1 MSYRVTNPDGKTR
14 TGLTEQ
20 DVRNLK
26 ASLNKRGI
34 NDPRAAGYILEEEPV
49 GTTEGNGGRTTYQ
62 QRLENFAPGIER
74 SLSEVFPNLAERHM
88 QGNDG
93 YNLGTLRAGVAD
105 VLSLPGRAVSS
116 LASAYRGEGYDLGR
130 RSGEEG
136 GTTLGN
142 IVRDP
147 VTSATLPI
155 GGYLGKGVQLSANAG
170 GKVLGTVG
178 KVIGGAGAGA
188 AEGVAL
194 EGVSSVLNDKPFE
207 DGNVIAGA
215 AFGAGFEGAGQLVK
229 ALAQR
234 FGDNLVDAS
243 VAALLK
249 GNVNAHVTDAEKAKF
264 LADPK
269 NRDALM
275 QVLEQQT
282 SGRNALPFI
291 GGSDRGKTLQKN
303 VDNAFG
309 EIEGTVKNEKQL
321 NDGLTSVELYQDKT
335 IYKPGQ
341 RYEEDLNYPHGQT
354 EFPEARKFRSKK
366 GLTKD
371 YKYQSKAEYD
381 LERFADKYAGAWDTF
396 KNLPTNGKP
405 MTQDESDLLDFIIE
419 EVKKDSDILAG
430 YNPQYILESNKF
442 FGDRMPFG
450 TAELSRRIDEVIN
463 NHASRG
469 FSKEFKNKL
478 NRITSVTTDNI
489 GQSVANAIN
498 KEFEGRWN
506 ELERALAY
514 TDPVKN
520 APYNVRKGYRDAVDR
535 FADTLDKAA
544 VESRGRRRVNSKG
557 EQYIVEPDKVGKYYY
572 QYLAHV
578 QDMLKNPTNN
588 SHLTPENVAALYSE
602 ATLRNDDVVK
612 DAIIQL
618 LEDIGV
624 SNAGVQ
630 AFKAN
635 AGNYSMLY
643 KAREAMKKTK
653 KDDTF
658 KGTVLNAVVPQEGFN
673 FKNSLGYNLGYT
685 PIGGAAATGAR
696 ITGFGMERNLDLGK

>member
-1 MSYRVTNPDGKTR
+1 MAWKVIDKTSGDVFVSKSGKT
-14 TGLTEQ
+14 L
-20 DVRNLK
+20 DNLNDEAK
-26 ASLNKRGI
+26 ALFEKAHSS
-34 NDPRAAGYILEEEPV
+34 AGDLDRYEIVP
-49 GTTEGNGGRTTYQ
+49 TRTTYQ

-74 SLSEVFPNLAERHM
+74 SLSEVFPNLAEQHM
-88 QGNDG
+88 QGNDE
-93 YNLGTLRAGVAD
+93 YNLGTLRAGLAD
-105 VLSLPGRAVSS
+105 VFSLPGRAVSS
-116 LASAYRGEGYDLGR
+116 LANAYQGNGFNLGK
-130 RSGEEG
+130 RSGEEDSG
-136 GTTLGN
+136 ILQN
-142 IVRDP
+142 IARDP
-147 VTSATLPI
+147 ITGATLPI
-155 GGYLGKGVQLSANAG
+155 GGYLGKGIQLGANAG

-178 KVIGGAGAGA
+178 KVLGGAGAGA
-188 AEGVAL
+188 VEGVVL
-194 EGVSSVLNDKPFE
+194 EGASSVLNDKPLE
-207 DGNVIAGA
+207 KGNVIAGA

-243 VAALLK
+243 IAALMK

-269 NRDALM
+269 NREALM

-282 SGRNALPFI
+282 SGRNALPFV

-309 EIEGTVKNEKQL
+309 EIEGTVKNEKPL
-321 NDGLTSVELYQDKT
+321 NDGITSVELYQDKT

-341 RYEEDLNYPHGQT
+341 RYEENLNYPHGQT
-354 EFPEARKFRSKK
+354 EFPEARKFRSNK

-381 LERFADKYAGAWDTF
+381 LERFADKYAGAWDAF
-396 KNLPTNGKP
+396 ERSLTNGKP
-405 MTQDESDLLDFIIE
+405 MAKDERELLDFIVA

-430 YNPQYILESNKF
+430 YNPKYVLESNKF

-450 TAELSRRIDEVIN
+450 TAELSRRIDEVMK
-463 NHASRG
+463 NHASG
-469 FSKEFKNKL
+469 GVSQEFKDEL
-478 NRITSVTTDNI
+478 SRITSNATDNI
-489 GQSVANAIN
+489 GQDVANMIN

-506 ELERALAY
+506 ELERAFAY

-520 APYNVRKGYRDAVDR
+520 APYNVRKGYRDALDR

-544 VESRGRRRVNSKG
+544 VESSGRRRINSEG
-557 EQYIVEPDKVGKYYY
+557 ESYIVQPDKVDKYYY

-588 SHLTPENVAALYSE
+588 RHLTPENVAALYSE

-630 AFKAN
+630 AFKSN
-635 AGNYSMLY
+635 AGNYSMLH

-653 KDDTF
+653 KDDTL
-658 KGTVLNAVVPQEGFN
+658 KGTVLNLLVPQEGFN
-673 FKNSLGYNLGYT
+673 FNNSLGYNLGYT
-685 PIGGAAATGAR
+685 PIGGAVATGAR
-696 ITGFGMERNLDLGK
+696 TAGFGAERNLDLGK

>member
-1 MSYRVTNPDGKTR
+1 MKFRNKKTGEIIEGTEQEMEDVLSELEKTGEIADWETVSETDYVNTNPSSVK
-14 TGLTEQ
+14 
-20 DVRNLK
+20 
-26 ASLNKRGI
+26 
-34 NDPRAAGYILEEEPV
+34 
-49 GTTEGNGGRTTYQ
+49 TTYQ
-62 QRLENFAPGIER
+62 ERLERFAPGIER
-74 SLSEVFPNLAERHM
+74 SLSEVFPNLAEQHM
-88 QGNDG
+88 QGNDE

-105 VLSLPGRAVSS
+105 VFSLPGRAVSS
-116 LASAYRGEGYDLGR
+116 LVSAYRGEGYDLGR

-136 GTTLGN
+136 GTIIGN

-155 GGYLGKGVQLSANAG
+155 GGYLGKGVQLVANAG
-170 GKVLGTVG
+170 SKVLGTVG
-178 KVIGGAGAGA
+178 KALGGAAAGMVEGGAIEGA
-188 AEGVAL
+188 
-194 EGVSSVLNDKPFE
+194 SSVLNEGKLPSGKE
-207 DGNVIAGA
+207 IAIGA
-215 AFGAGFEGAGQLVK
+215 AFGAGFEGVGQLVK
-229 ALAQR
+229 ALSQR
-234 FGDNLVDAS
+234 FGDNLVNAS

-282 SGRNALPFI
+282 SGRNALPFV

-309 EIEGTVKNEKQL
+309 EIEGTVKNEKPL

-381 LERFADKYAGAWDTF
+381 LERFADKYAGAWDAF
-396 KNLPTNGKP
+396 EGSLTNGKP
-405 MTQDESDLLDFIIE
+405 MAKDERELLDFIVA
-419 EVKKDSDILAG
+419 EVKKDVDILAG
-430 YNPQYILESNKF
+430 YNQKYVRESNKF

-450 TAELSRRIDEVIN
+450 TAELSRRIDEVRK
-463 NHASRG
+463 NHASG
-469 FSKEFKNKL
+469 GVSQEFKDEL
-478 NRITSVTTDNI
+478 IRITSDATDNI
-489 GQSVANAIN
+489 GQGVANTIN

-506 ELERALAY
+506 ELERAFAY
-514 TDPVKN
+514 ADPVKS
-520 APYNVRKGYRDAVDR
+520 APYNVRKGYRDALDR
-535 FADTLDKAA
+535 FSDTLDKAA
-544 VESRGRRRVNSKG
+544 VESSGRRRVNSEG
-557 EQYIVEPDKVGKYYY
+557 ESYIVQPDKVNKYYY

-588 SHLTPENVAALYSE
+588 RHLTPENVAALYSE

-624 SNAGVQ
+624 SNAGLQ
-630 AFKAN
+630 AFKAK
-635 AGNYSMLY
+635 AGNYSMLH
-643 KAREAMKKTK
+643 KAREAMKKSK
-653 KDDTF
+653 KDDTL
-658 KGTVLNAVVPQEGFN
+658 KYTVLNAVVPQEGFN
-673 FKNSLGYNLGYT
+673 FANSLGYNLGYGR
-685 PIGGAAATGAR
+685 IGDVVGGVARSGAFGA
-696 ITGFGMERNLDLGK
+696 ERSYDLGK

>member
-1 MSYRVTNPDGKTR
+1 MKFRNKNTGEIIEGTEQEMEEVLSELEKTGEIADWETVSETDYVDTNPSSGK
-14 TGLTEQ
+14 
-20 DVRNLK
+20 
-26 ASLNKRGI
+26 
-34 NDPRAAGYILEEEPV
+34 
-49 GTTEGNGGRTTYQ
+49 TTYQ
-62 QRLENFAPGIER
+62 ERLENFAPGIER
-74 SLSEVFPNLAERHM
+74 SLSEVFPNLAEQHM
-88 QGNDG
+88 QGNDE
-93 YNLGTLRAGVAD
+93 YNLGTLRAGLAD
-105 VLSLPGRAVSS
+105 VFSLPGRAVSS
-116 LASAYRGEGYDLGR
+116 LANAYQGNGFNLGK
-130 RSGEEG
+130 RSGEEDSG
-136 GTTLGN
+136 ILQN
-142 IVRDP
+142 IARDP
-147 VTSATLPI
+147 ITGATLPI
-155 GGYLGKGVQLSANAG
+155 GGYLGKGVQLGANAG

-178 KVIGGAGAGA
+178 KVLGGAGAGA
-188 AEGVAL
+188 VEGAVL
-194 EGVSSVLNDKPFE
+194 EGASSVLNDKPLE
-207 DGNVIAGA
+207 KGNVIVGA
-215 AFGAGFEGAGQLVK
+215 AFGAGFEGAGQLVN

-243 VAALLK
+243 IAALMK
-249 GNVNAHVTDAEKAKF
+249 GNVNAHVTDVEKAKF

-282 SGRNALPFI
+282 SGRNALPFV

-309 EIEGTVKNEKQL
+309 EIEGTVKNEKPL
-321 NDGLTSVELYQDKT
+321 NDGITSVELYQDKT

-381 LERFADKYAGAWDTF
+381 LERFADKYAGAWDAF
-396 KNLPTNGKP
+396 ERSLTNGKP
-405 MTQDESDLLDFIIE
+405 MAKDERELLDFIVA

-430 YNPQYILESNKF
+430 YNPKYVLESNKF

-450 TAELSRRIDEVIN
+450 TAELSRRIDEVMK
-463 NHASRG
+463 NHASG
-469 FSKEFKNKL
+469 GVSQEFKDEL
-478 NRITSVTTDNI
+478 SRITSDATDNI
-489 GQSVANAIN
+489 GQGVANMIN
-498 KEFEGRWN
+498 KEFDGRWN
-506 ELERALAY
+506 ELERAFAY
-514 TDPVKN
+514 ADPVKS
-520 APYNVRKGYRDAVDR
+520 APYNVRKGYRNALDR
-535 FADTLDKAA
+535 FADTLDKAS
-544 VESRGRRRVNSKG
+544 VESSGRRRINSEG
-557 EQYIVEPDKVGKYYY
+557 ESYIVQPDKVDKYYY

-588 SHLTPENVAALYSE
+588 RHLTPENVAALYSE

-635 AGNYSMLY
+635 AGNYSMLH

-653 KDDTF
+653 KDDTL
-658 KGTVLNAVVPQEGFN
+658 KGTVLNALVPQEGFN
-673 FKNSLGYNLGYT
+673 FNNSLGYNLGYT
-685 PIGGAAATGAR
+685 PIGGAVATGAR
-696 ITGFGMERNLDLGK
+696 TVGFGAERNLDLGK

>member
-1 MSYRVTNPDGKTR
+1 MSYKVTNPDGKTR

-34 NDPRAAGYILEEEPV
+34 NNPRAAGYILEEEPV
-49 GTTEGNGGRTTYQ
+49 VTTEDNGGRTTYQ
-62 QRLENFAPGIER
+62 QRLERFAPGIER
-74 SLSEVFPNLAERHM
+74 SLSEVFPNLAEQHM
-88 QGNDG
+88 QGNDE

-105 VLSLPGRAVSS
+105 VFSLPGRAVSS

-147 VTSATLPI
+147 VTGATLPI
-155 GGYLGKGVQLSANAG
+155 GGYLGKGVQLGANAG
-170 GKVLGTVG
+170 SKVLGTVG
-178 KVIGGAGAGA
+178 KALGGAGAGA

-194 EGVSSVLNDKPFE
+194 EGASSVLNDRSFE
-207 DGNVIAGA
+207 KGNVIAGA

-229 ALAQR
+229 TLAQR
-234 FGDNLVDAS
+234 FGDNLVDAAI
-243 VAALLK
+243 AALLK
-249 GNVNAHVTDAEKAKF
+249 GNVNSHVTDAEKAKF

-275 QVLEQQT
+275 QVLKQQT
-282 SGRNALPFI
+282 SGRNALPFV

-309 EIEGTVKNEKQL
+309 EIEGTVKSEKPL
-321 NDGLTSVELYQDKT
+321 NDGLKSVELYQDKT

-381 LERFADKYAGAWDTF
+381 LERFADKYAGAWDAF
-396 KNLPTNGKP
+396 GRSLTNGKP
-405 MTQDESDLLDFIIE
+405 MAKDERELLDFIVA

-430 YNPQYILESNKF
+430 YSPKYVRESNKF

-450 TAELSRRIDEVIN
+450 TAELSRRIDEVMK
-463 NHASRG
+463 NHASGGVSR
-469 FSKEFKNKL
+469 EFKDEL
-478 NRITSVTTDNI
+478 SRITSDATDNI
-489 GQSVANAIN
+489 GQSVANTIN
-498 KEFEGRWN
+498 KAYDGEWN
-506 ELERALAY
+506 KLERAFAY
-514 TDPVKN
+514 TDPVKS
-520 APYNVRKGYRDAVDR
+520 APYNVRKGYRDALDR

-544 VESRGRRRVNSKG
+544 VESSGRRRVNSKG
-557 EQYIVEPDKVGKYYY
+557 EQYIVQPDKVNKYYY
-572 QYLAHV
+572 QYLSHV

-588 SHLTPENVAALYSE
+588 GHLTPENVAALYSE

-612 DAIIQL
+612 DAVIQL

-630 AFKAN
+630 AFKAK
-635 AGNYSMLY
+635 AGNYSMLH

-658 KGTVLNAVVPQEGFN
+658 KGTVLNAVIPQEGFN
-673 FKNSLGYNLGYT
+673 FRNSLGYNLGYT

-696 ITGFGMERNLDLGK
+696 TAGFGTERNLDLGK